1 MEKSVSKIMEEVIE
15 AICDKHCK
23 FPEEYFSKYKDEE
36 EAEEKLYSEHC
47 ENCPLNKLI

>member
-1 MEKSVSKIMEEVIE
+1 MEKTVSKILEEVTE
-15 AICDKHCK
+15 EMCNKYCK